1 METGT
6 SHNIRLGIFVV
17 AGISALILGLYF
29 IGENRNMFGN
39 TFRLYTKF
47 HNVKGLQ
54 SGNNVRYAGIDV
66 GTVKNI
72 EILNDTLVR
81 VDIEIEEKLKN
92 VIRKNSMTSIG
103 TDGLMGNTL
112 LNIEP
117 GSSLAPLVNDGDELE
132 SMHPVNTD
140 EMLRTLDFTNDN
152 IATISSNLKNITDNI
167 YQSRGTLYTALMDT
181 SLGSNFR
188 NTLENIETVSQNLL
202 RATGD
207 FTALTADLEQ
217 GNGFLGTLLKD
228 TVMTIQMQ
236 QAIAE
241 IKSSTER
248 INTAS
253 ADLQVTMQ
261 KINNGDGTIATLLND
276 TATANH
282 LKRSMVDIENSA
294 HNFNENME
302 ALKHSFL
309 LRGYFRKQEKKS
321 KVD

>member
-39 TFRLYTKF
+39 TFLLYTNF

-66 GTVKNI
+66 GTVKKI
-72 EILNDTLVR
+72 AILNDTLVR
-81 VDIEIEEKLKN
+81 VDIEVEEKLKT
-92 VIRKNSMTSIG
+92 VIRSNSITSIG

-117 GSSLAPLVNDGDELE
+117 GNASAPLVKDGDELV
-132 SMHPVNTD
+132 SLHPVNTD

-152 IATISSNLKNITDNI
+152 IATISLNLKNITDDINK
-167 YQSRGTLYTALMDT
+167 SHGTLYAALLDT
-181 SLGSNFR
+181 SLSVYLR
-188 NTLENIETVSQNLL
+188 HTLDNIEHVSQNLL
-202 RATGD
+202 TATGD
-207 FTALTADLEQ
+207 FTSMTADVKQ
-217 GNGFLGTLLKD
+217 GNGLLGTLLKD
-228 TVMTIQMQ
+228 TIMTIQLQ
-236 QAIAE
+236 QAVAE
-241 IKSSTER
+241 IKSSSERVNLASTE
-248 INTAS
+248 
-253 ADLQVTMQ
+253 LQVTMQ
-261 KINNGDGTIATLLND
+261 KINHGEGTIATLLND
-276 TATANH
+276 TATANQ
-282 LKRSMVDIENSA
+282 LKRSMADIEKSV

-309 LRGYFRKQEKKS
+309 LRGYFKKQEKAAGK
-321 KVD
+321 

>member
-6 SHNIRLGIFVV
+6 SHNFKLGIFVV
-17 AGISALILGLYF
+17 TGILALILGLYF
-29 IGENRNMFGN
+29 IGVNRNIFGN
-39 TFRLYTKF
+39 RFKLYTNF

-54 SGNNVRYAGIDV
+54 TGNNVRYAGIDV
-66 GTVKNI
+66 GTVKKI

-81 VDIEIEEKLKN
+81 VDIEIEERLKN
-92 VIRKNSMTSIG
+92 VIRSNSMTSIG

-117 GSSLAPLVNDGDELE
+117 GNASAPLVKDGDELQ
-132 SMHPVNTD
+132 SLHPVNTD

-152 IATISSNLKNITDNI
+152 IATISLNLKNITDHI

-181 SLGSNFR
+181 SLGGNFR

-207 FTALTADLEQ
+207 FTELTTGLKE
-217 GNGFLGTLLKD
+217 GNGFLGTLMKD
-228 TVMTIQMQ
+228 TVMAQQLQ
-236 QAIAE
+236 QAVAE

-261 KINNGDGTIATLLND
+261 KINSGDGTIATLIND

-282 LKRSMVDIENSA
+282 LKRSMIEIENSA

-309 LRGYFRKQEKKS
+309 LRGYFRREEKKS
-321 KVD
+321 KD